1 MFEVGSAASEATAT
15 SVPVAAPGAVGV
27 NVTVKV
33 TLWSGAIVVGRAG
46 PFSEKWAPLTLAC
59 EIVVGDPPVLVS
71 TSDKVALLPT
81 GVPPKPRL
89 ALLTES
95 TPILF
100 EECPNSP

>member
-1 MFEVGSAASEATAT
+1 MFKDGSEASEAAAT
-15 SVPVAAPGAVGV
+15 SVPVAVPGAIGV

-59 EIVVGDPPVLVS
+59 EIVVGDLPVLVS
-71 TSDKVALLPT
+71 TSDKVTLLPT
-81 GVPPKPRL
+81 GVPPKARL
-89 ALLTES
+89 AVLIES